1 MEKMPTARER
11 FDNFEQNK
19 LKKEAE
25 DFEKAVYGETAGI
38 VDFSDEAKA
47 RLEEGLAYEEHLKA
61 MSERPEH
68 DPLEIFDQNKA
79 QADYQETMH
88 QQQLAEQERLQ
99 KHRENQDDPR
109 VEGLMSY
116 AQQIGEFKQSQ
127 KAYVEELKSKYE
139 EGVKHGLA
147 VDFVDFMN
155 ADPQYQSM
163 QKELLQKEDLLN
175 DRLFELSEQDGEVF
189 TDQIIN
195 EIIDA
200 TDREAYLQR
209 VADWKAAQEANN
221 VELIVNQVNAY
232 KQGEISK
239 ENLARTVVAS
249 FSSEGEGF
257 TVAVNRL
264 KDENDPSLLD
274 KIVEKI
280 RASRFYKKVVVVTMV
295 SLMLNGGLF
304 LGGNGIAYA
313 GEDDLANNNQYDNT
327 PKVQAMADDLK
338 APEVLEGLDI
348 NFNNG
353 ENVEVDQGI
362 NEKITSYDDFL
373 ASQEYA
379 NHKPGDDIEY
389 DYEVGAIID
398 NQRDG
403 KFDMFPGI
411 KGETAGQKFEYVKKA
426 SYYSPELVASLAM
439 HELAGFE
446 LKYIDAN
453 GNEAIARTP
462 DQINQ
467 SVDQMKNNPDLFGKN
482 YDAFL
487 DIVENAEF
495 GMTSITKGTFNVYK
509 YIDRTDSK
517 EKLAI
522 GQGGGGE
529 ALQLTLD
536 GGDKLIYLEHCA
548 NVIVLKM
555 HKKTTLLIPPDED
568 PIPPDENP
576 IPPDENPIPPDENP
590 IPPDEDP
597 TPEIPPE
604 TPETPP
610 ETPPIVPPIVPPIT
624 PPETPPET
632 TVQPKD
638 PSLDINVNPNLSD
651 QDKMGDQRVDSG
663 GLRPSEDVTEDTYQ
677 APSAPENTVD
687 QQKMTEAKQEIEK
700 NIENLNNSYNNLSN
714 QEKATI
720 EENQTGVG
728 EVNKSY
734 EEVAQNAQPI
744 ETTPQ
749 PGQSQDSGV
758 VTGEVDGF

>member
-1 MEKMPTARER
+1 
-11 FDNFEQNK
+11 
-19 LKKEAE
+19 
-25 DFEKAVYGETAGI
+25 
-38 VDFSDEAKA
+38 
-47 RLEEGLAYEEHLKA
+47 
-61 MSERPEH
+61 
-68 DPLEIFDQNKA
+68 
-79 QADYQETMH
+79 
-88 QQQLAEQERLQ
+88 
-99 KHRENQDDPR
+99 
-109 VEGLMSY
+109 
-116 AQQIGEFKQSQ
+116 
-127 KAYVEELKSKYE
+127 
-139 EGVKHGLA
+139 
-147 VDFVDFMN
+147 
-155 ADPQYQSM
+155 
-163 QKELLQKEDLLN
+163 
-175 DRLFELSEQDGEVF
+175 
-189 TDQIIN
+189 
-195 EIIDA
+195 
-200 TDREAYLQR
+200 
-209 VADWKAAQEANN
+209 
-221 VELIVNQVNAY
+221 
-232 KQGEISK
+232 
-239 ENLARTVVAS
+239 
-249 FSSEGEGF
+249 
-257 TVAVNRL
+257 
-264 KDENDPSLLD
+264 
-274 KIVEKI
+274 
-280 RASRFYKKVVVVTMV
+280 
-295 SLMLNGGLF
+295 
-304 LGGNGIAYA
+304 
-313 GEDDLANNNQYDNT
+313 
-327 PKVQAMADDLK
+327 
-338 APEVLEGLDI
+338 
-348 NFNNG
+348 
-353 ENVEVDQGI
+353 
-362 NEKITSYDDFL
+362 
-373 ASQEYA
+373 
-379 NHKPGDDIEY
+379 
-389 DYEVGAIID
+389 
-398 NQRDG
+398 
-403 KFDMFPGI
+403 MFPGI

-439 HELAGFE
+439 HQLTGFE

-522 GQGGGGE
+522 GQGSGGD

-555 HKKTTLLIPPDED
+555 HKKTTLLIPPDE
-568 PIPPDENP
+568 NP
-576 IPPDENPIPPDENP
+576 IPPDENPTPETP
-590 IPPDEDP
+590 
-597 TPEIPPE
+597 PEIPPE

-714 QEKATI
+714 HEKATI

-734 EEVAQNAQPI
+734 EDVAQNAQPI

>member
-25 DFEKAVYGETAGI
+25 EFEKAVYGETAGI

-79 QADYQETMH
+79 QADYQEVVR
-88 QQQLAEQERLQ
+88 QQQLAEQEQLQ

-127 KAYVEELKSKYE
+127 KAYIEELKSKYE

-175 DRLFELSEQDGEVF
+175 DRLFELSEQDGKVF

-209 VADWKAAQEANN
+209 VADWKAVREVDNAES
-221 VELIVNQVNAY
+221 VVNQFKAY
-232 KQGEISK
+232 EQGEISK
-239 ENLARTVVAS
+239 EDLARAVVAS
-249 FSSEGEGF
+249 FSSEGDGF
-257 TVAVNRL
+257 AVAVDQL
-264 KDENDPSLLD
+264 QDENDPSLSD

-280 RASRFYKKVVVVTMV
+280 RKSPFYKKTVAIAVMLLTM
-295 SLMLNGGLF
+295 GGGF
-304 LGGNGIAYA
+304 FSGGNSVMYA
-313 GEDDLANNNQYDNT
+313 EGSDLTNNNQYDNT

-338 APEVLEGLDI
+338 APEVLEGLDV

-353 ENVEVDQGI
+353 ENAEVDQGV

-439 HELAGFE
+439 HQLTGFE

-467 SVDQMKNNPDLFGKN
+467 SVDQMKSNPDLFGKN

-522 GQGGGGE
+522 GQGSGGD

-555 HKKTTLLIPPDED
+555 HKKTTLLIPPDE
-568 PIPPDENP
+568 NP

-590 IPPDEDP
+590 TPETP
-597 TPEIPPE
+597 PEIPPE

-734 EEVAQNAQPI
+734 EDVAQNAQPI

>member
-25 DFEKAVYGETAGI
+25 EFEKAVYGETAGI

-47 RLEEGLAYEEHLKA
+47 RLEEGLAYEEHLKT

-88 QQQLAEQERLQ
+88 QQQLAEQEQLQ

-163 QKELLQKEDLLN
+163 QKQLLQKEDLLN

-209 VADWKAAQEANN
+209 VADWKAAREVDNAES
-221 VELIVNQVNAY
+221 VVNQFKAY
-232 KQGEISK
+232 EQGKISK
-239 ENLARTVVAS
+239 EDLARAVVAS
-249 FSSEGEGF
+249 FSSEGDGF
-257 TVAVNRL
+257 AVAVDQL
-264 KDENDPSLLD
+264 QDENDPSLSD

-280 RASRFYKKVVVVTMV
+280 RKSPFYKKTVAIAVMLLTMG
-295 SLMLNGGLF
+295 GGLF
-304 LGGNGIAYA
+304 SGGNSVMYA
-313 GEDDLANNNQYDNT
+313 EGPDLANNNQYDNT
-327 PKVQAMADDLK
+327 PKAQAMVDNPK
-338 APEVLEGLDI
+338 TPEVLEGLDI

-353 ENVEVDQGI
+353 ENAEVDQGV

-389 DYEVGAIID
+389 DYEVGTIID

-522 GQGGGGE
+522 GQGGGGD

-568 PIPPDENP
+568 PIPPDE
-576 IPPDENPIPPDENP
+576 DPIPPDENP

-597 TPEIPPE
+597 TPETPPEIPPE
-604 TPETPP
+604 TP

-632 TVQPKD
+632 IVQPKD

-663 GLRPSEDVTEDTYQ
+663 GLRPSEDVTENIYQ

-700 NIENLNNSYNNLSN
+700 NIENLNNSYNNLSS